1 MMFVAGRS
9 AVLRC
14 CGRSAVAELLT
25 CRGASADW
33 QGRSGEPSGRRCWQG
48 NTAAS
53 RPGEDSRD
61 VASKQPAVR
70 LNSLLE
76 VVSLKKI
83 HQHIV
88 LIALADLCGEEVR
101 SGDYLV
107 PLLLPEGEGS
117 RGGTRGMGGS
127 GIRGGTRGVG
137 GSG

>member
-83 HQHIV
+83 LRHIV
-88 LIALADLCGEEVR
+88 LIALAD
-101 SGDYLV
+101 LV